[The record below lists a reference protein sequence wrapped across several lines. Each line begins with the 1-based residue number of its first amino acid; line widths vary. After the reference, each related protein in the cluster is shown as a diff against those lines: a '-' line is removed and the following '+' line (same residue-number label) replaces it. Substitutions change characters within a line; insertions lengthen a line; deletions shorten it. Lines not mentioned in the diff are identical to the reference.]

1 MLLNRERALATME
14 KYDLEA
20 LVATSAENVY
30 YLSDYFTEHL
40 YHFAP
45 GGFAGAVLPRD
56 PDKPATLII
65 QEWELPQLTE
75 KPTWMPQTRVLTGFD
90 VYAPEG
96 AELGPSE
103 TKLLEAFTTGAATKP
118 TLTARV
124 AVGPVQLAYLP
135 PEVPDTLILQEL
147 KP

>member
-45 GGFAGAVLPRD
+45 AAS
-56 PDKPATLII
+56 PA
-65 QEWELPQLTE
+65 PSFRA
-75 KPTWMPQTRVLTGFD
+75 TWTSR
-90 VYAPEG
+90 
-96 AELGPSE
+96 
-103 TKLLEAFTTGAATKP
+103 
-118 TLTARV
+118 RR
-124 AVGPVQLAYLP
+124 
-135 PEVPDTLILQEL
+135 
-147 KP
+147 